1 MATERGV
8 GSGLVQRAGP
18 ERPPHRDPELQR
30 EMAGPTGRAPSTEG
44 RGDPDRTSVVSGVQ
58 EGAGAG
64 MLVGTAV
71 AGPVGMPIG
80 AVLGA
85 AAGAVAE
92 IVDDEGGTNEN
103 RPVSIPG
110 SEGTG
115 PVDPAL
121 DFVRPDRG

>member
-1 MATERGV
+1 
-8 GSGLVQRAGP
+8 
-18 ERPPHRDPELQR
+18 
-30 EMAGPTGRAPSTEG
+30 MAGPTGHARSTER
-44 RGDPDRTSVVSGVQ
+44 RGDPDRSSVASGVEQ
-58 EGAGAG
+58 GAGAG

-71 AGPVGMPIG
+71 AGPIGMPIG

-85 AAGAVAE
+85 AVGAMAE
-92 IVDDEGGTNEN
+92 IVDEEGGTNEN

-110 SEGTG
+110 SAGTG